1 MRRRVLIDVETSA
14 WYCASGIPELV
25 VLGYSFENEPEPTLV
40 TDRGAAVALWQS
52 WVTDPNCDI
61 IAHNS
66 PFDCSVMAQS
76 SDPSAEPGTGWA
88 YAQVFAAYE
97 AGRIYC
103 TEVRQRLCEMYDSRP
118 DDRGYGLAAICARV
132 FGLDIGADKKAP
144 PEALAFLAC
153 GISSDQW
160 PGEIRWVTPW
170 RYRYGE
176 LRGVPLDAW
185 PAEARRYAADDVTLE
200 WRLFHEQEKYRA
212 EQLHYMG
219 LDPLADQHIEARA
232 AWDLHI
238 LRTPGFTIDVER
250 VRRLVDLYY
259 RIERT
264 CAEILATHC
273 AWCGSELA
281 PVPAECSRCGGRD
294 TLIQRKVIHRGK
306 PGERTDEHGSQTLT
320 RRLVWETLGR
330 GGSELTDGA
339 KARGEPLGERS
350 VKCDG
355 KAMMR
360 CVAAKNGRHV
370 TTDGGAHA
378 FQADGALGLV
388 AYLRSLDPP
397 DGGCLVI
404 NARRLFNKAQKTRT
418 SFLDHMTSDKA
429 MAQVAAA
436 LGITVA
442 EAEHRYLVDDWRV
455 RTSYQVLV
463 STGRTACVAAWTPVL
478 TPRGEI
484 PMVDIRVGDQVW
496 THQNRWREVTA
507 TWIKPV
513 SPMFDIVLSNGE
525 VLTCTGSHKLLTSNG
540 WLTTEQVCEHFQT
553 VDRRCEQ
560 QGQNASPVSVAGVSN
575 TGSDCE
581 GVRHL
586 TRDYIACFASLHAG
600 SGAQGVGEAA
610 LFSVQ
615 NGGQKPHEGQM
626 WGSSPQLGR
635 FVRGWQGLSDLYAQ
649 GETSACA
656 SYCDGTGAR
665 IDGAARGIRGPSY
678 RWEHQVKRAG
688 QSSASDANRSQD
700 YPFLAGPGLSEHR
713 IEAIYHR
720 GDFQVYDITVDDDES
735 YSACGVFSHNS
746 RNWNVQNVPARTVKD
761 ESIGVR
767 GCVIPPPGWVII
779 DSDYGQ
785 LELCHYAQ
793 VLTDMR
799 RESSGDPTYVSSL
812 AQAIN
817 EGKDGHVIVAAQL
830 VGISYEAGAELH
842 AQGDKE
848 FAPMRQLSKV
858 ANYGFS
864 GGMGAA
870 TFVEF
875 AAAQGLTVQRVMAQ
889 KARDAFMASW
899 HESPEYFAAMGAMC
913 GADAYGEAR
922 VQILRT
928 GLIRGRV
935 PFCAACNI
943 QFQGPAARGCKQAL
957 RALIH
962 ACYQEPDS
970 PLFGS
975 RPLAFVHDE
984 FVTISPIDRAP
995 AALAEQ
1001 DRIMVAEMS
1010 RYLPDVKI
1018 AAEGKILQRWGK

>member
-25 VLGYSFENEPEPTLV
+25 VLGYAFEGDAEPTLV

-52 WVTDPNCDI
+52 WITDPECDI

-76 SDPSAEPGTGWA
+76 SDPDAEPGTGFA
-88 YAQVFAAYE
+88 YAQVFAAYD

-118 DDRGYGLAAICARV
+118 DDRGYSLAAICARV

-160 PGEIRWVTPW
+160 PESIREATPP

-176 LRGVPLDAW
+176 MRGIPHEHW
-185 PAEARRYAADDVTLE
+185 PPEWRRYAADDVTLE
-200 WRLFHEQEKYRA
+200 WRLFHEQEKYCA

-281 PVPAECSRCGGRD
+281 PAPTECSRCGGRD
-294 TLIQRKVIHRGK
+294 TLIQRKVVHRGK
-306 PGERTDEHGSQTLT
+306 PQERTDEHGSQTLT

-330 GGSELTDGA
+330 AGAELTKGS
-339 KARGEPLGERS
+339 KERGEPLSERS

-360 CVAAKNGRHV
+360 CVMAKNGRHV
-370 TTDGGAHA
+370 TTDDGVHA
-378 FQADGALGLV
+378 FQAGGAAGLI

-418 SFLDHMTSDKA
+418 SFLDHLTADKA
-429 MAQVAAA
+429 MIQVAAA
-436 LGITVA
+436 LGVTVA
-442 EAEHRYLVDDWRV
+442 EAERRYLQVDRKV

-463 STGRTACVAAWTPVL
+463 STSR
-478 TPRGEI
+478 
-484 PMVDIRVGDQVW
+484 
-496 THQNRWREVTA
+496 
-507 TWIKPV
+507 
-513 SPMFDIVLSNGE
+513 
-525 VLTCTGSHKLLTSNG
+525 
-540 WLTTEQVCEHFQT
+540 
-553 VDRRCEQ
+553 
-560 QGQNASPVSVAGVSN
+560 
-575 TGSDCE
+575 
-581 GVRHL
+581 
-586 TRDYIACFASLHAG
+586 
-600 SGAQGVGEAA
+600 
-610 LFSVQ
+610 
-615 NGGQKPHEGQM
+615 
-626 WGSSPQLGR
+626 
-635 FVRGWQGLSDLYAQ
+635 
-649 GETSACA
+649 TSAR
-656 SYCDGTGAR
+656 T
-665 IDGAARGIRGPSY
+665 P
-678 RWEHQVKRAG
+678 
-688 QSSASDANRSQD
+688 
-700 YPFLAGPGLSEHR
+700 
-713 IEAIYHR
+713 
-720 GDFQVYDITVDDDES
+720 
-735 YSACGVFSHNS
+735 
-746 RNWNVQNVPARTVKD
+746 NVQNFPARTVKD
-761 ESIGVR
+761 ASIGVR
-767 GCVIPPPGWVII
+767 GCVVPPLGWVLI

-799 RESSGDPTYVSSL
+799 RESSGDPMYVSSL

-830 VGISYEAGAELH
+830 AGISYEAGAELH
-842 AQGDKE
+842 MQGDKE
-848 FAPMRQLSKV
+848 FAPLRQLSKV

-928 GLIRGRV
+928 GLVRGRV

-984 FVTISPIDRAP
+984 FLTTTRIDLDRPARFGMSMCEETITDAHGKPDGFTWSLYGADGQRLHRTYSREAASVAP
-995 AALAEQ
+995 ALLEQ
-1001 DRIMVAEMS
+1001 DRIMVAEMA
-1010 RYLPDVKI
+1010 RYLPDVRI
-1018 AAEGKILQRWGK
+1018 TAEGKIMKIWGK

>member
-76 SDPSAEPGTGWA
+76 SDLSAEPGTGWA

-144 PEALAFLAC
+144 PEALAFLTC

-160 PGEIRWVTPW
+160 PESIREVTPW
-170 RYRYGE
+170 RYKYGE
-176 LRGVPLDAW
+176 LRGVPLEHW
-185 PAEARRYAADDVTLE
+185 PSEARRYAADDVTLE

-238 LRTPGFTIDVER
+238 LRTPGFMIDVER

-306 PGERTDEHGSQTLT
+306 PEERTDEHGSQTLT

-378 FQADGALGLV
+378 FQADGAQGLT

-397 DGGCLVI
+397 EGGCLVI

-418 SFLDHMTSDKA
+418 SFLEHMTADKA
-429 MAQVAAA
+429 MAQVAAT
-436 LGITVA
+436 LGISIS
-442 EAEHRYLVDDWRV
+442 EAEHRYLVGDWKV

-463 STGRTACVAAWTPVL
+463 STGRTA
-478 TPRGEI
+478 
-484 PMVDIRVGDQVW
+484 
-496 THQNRWREVTA
+496 
-507 TWIKPV
+507 
-513 SPMFDIVLSNGE
+513 
-525 VLTCTGSHKLLTSNG
+525 
-540 WLTTEQVCEHFQT
+540 
-553 VDRRCEQ
+553 
-560 QGQNASPVSVAGVSN
+560 
-575 TGSDCE
+575 
-581 GVRHL
+581 
-586 TRDYIACFASLHAG
+586 
-600 SGAQGVGEAA
+600 
-610 LFSVQ
+610 
-615 NGGQKPHEGQM
+615 
-626 WGSSPQLGR
+626 
-635 FVRGWQGLSDLYAQ
+635 
-649 GETSACA
+649 
-656 SYCDGTGAR
+656 
-665 IDGAARGIRGPSY
+665 
-678 RWEHQVKRAG
+678 
-688 QSSASDANRSQD
+688 
-700 YPFLAGPGLSEHR
+700 
-713 IEAIYHR
+713 
-720 GDFQVYDITVDDDES
+720 
-735 YSACGVFSHNS
+735 S

-767 GCVIPPPGWVII
+767 GCVVPPPGWVII

-830 VGISYEAGAELH
+830 VGISYDAGAELH

-889 KARDAFMASW
+889 KARDAFMSSW

-922 VQILRT
+922 IQILRT

-957 RALIH
+957 RALIR
-962 ACYQEPDS
+962 ACYQEPES

-984 FVTISPIDRAP
+984 FVTVTKIDLDRPARLNMSTREETILDAQGKPDGFAWSLYGANGQRLQRTHTHEAASVAP
-995 AALAEQ
+995 ALLEQ

-1010 RYLPDVKI
+1010 RYLPDVRI
-1018 AAEGKILQRWGK
+1018 TAEGTQMARWGKG

>member
-1 MRRRVLIDVETSA
+1 MMRRRVLIDVETSA

-25 VLGYSFENEPEPTLV
+25 VLGYAYEGDPEPTLV

-52 WVTDPNCDI
+52 WVTDPECDI

-88 YAQVFAAYE
+88 YAQVFAAYDD
-97 AGRIYC
+97 GRIYC

-160 PGEIRWVTPW
+160 PESIREVTPW

-176 LRGVPLDAW
+176 LRGVPLEAW

-306 PGERTDEHGSQTLT
+306 PCERVDEHGSQTLT

-378 FQADGALGLV
+378 FQAEGAAGLV

-418 SFLDHMTSDKA
+418 SFLDHLTTDKA
-429 MAQVAAA
+429 MVQVAAT

-442 EAEHRYLVDDWRV
+442 EAERRYLQGDRKV

-463 STGRTACVAAWTPVL
+463 STGRTSARTP
-478 TPRGEI
+478 
-484 PMVDIRVGDQVW
+484 
-496 THQNRWREVTA
+496 
-507 TWIKPV
+507 
-513 SPMFDIVLSNGE
+513 
-525 VLTCTGSHKLLTSNG
+525 
-540 WLTTEQVCEHFQT
+540 
-553 VDRRCEQ
+553 
-560 QGQNASPVSVAGVSN
+560 
-575 TGSDCE
+575 
-581 GVRHL
+581 
-586 TRDYIACFASLHAG
+586 
-600 SGAQGVGEAA
+600 
-610 LFSVQ
+610 
-615 NGGQKPHEGQM
+615 
-626 WGSSPQLGR
+626 
-635 FVRGWQGLSDLYAQ
+635 
-649 GETSACA
+649 
-656 SYCDGTGAR
+656 
-665 IDGAARGIRGPSY
+665 
-678 RWEHQVKRAG
+678 
-688 QSSASDANRSQD
+688 
-700 YPFLAGPGLSEHR
+700 
-713 IEAIYHR
+713 
-720 GDFQVYDITVDDDES
+720 
-735 YSACGVFSHNS
+735 
-746 RNWNVQNVPARTVKD
+746 NVQNFPARTVKD

-767 GCVIPPPGWVII
+767 GCVIPIPGWVLI

-817 EGKDGHVIVAAQL
+817 EGKDGHVIVASQL
-830 VGISYEAGAELH
+830 AGVSYDAGALLH

-848 FAPMRQLSKV
+848 FAALRQLAKV

-875 AAAQGLTVQRVMAQ
+875 AAAQGLTVTRVMAQ

-922 VQILRT
+922 IQILRT

-943 QFQGPAARGCKQAL
+943 QFQGPAARGCKMAL

-962 ACYQEPDS
+962 ACYQEPGS

>member
-40 TDRGAAVALWQS
+40 TDRDAAVALWQS
-52 WVTDPNCDI
+52 WVTDPECDI

-66 PFDCSVMAQS
+66 PFDCSVMAQT

-88 YAQVFAAYE
+88 YAQVFSAYD

-144 PEALAFLAC
+144 PEALAFLTC

-160 PGEIRWVTPW
+160 PESIREVTPW
-170 RYRYGE
+170 RYKYGE
-176 LRGVPLDAW
+176 LRGVPLEHW
-185 PAEARRYAADDVTLE
+185 PSEARRYAADDVTLE

-238 LRTPGFTIDVER
+238 LRTPGFMIDVER

-306 PGERTDEHGSQTLT
+306 PQERTDEHGSQTLT

-339 KARGEPLGERS
+339 KARDEVLGERS

-378 FQADGALGLV
+378 FQADGAQGLT

-418 SFLDHMTSDKA
+418 SFLDHMTADKA

-442 EAEHRYLVDDWRV
+442 EAEYRYLIGDWKV

-463 STGRTACVAAWTPVL
+463 STGRTA
-478 TPRGEI
+478 
-484 PMVDIRVGDQVW
+484 
-496 THQNRWREVTA
+496 
-507 TWIKPV
+507 
-513 SPMFDIVLSNGE
+513 
-525 VLTCTGSHKLLTSNG
+525 
-540 WLTTEQVCEHFQT
+540 
-553 VDRRCEQ
+553 
-560 QGQNASPVSVAGVSN
+560 
-575 TGSDCE
+575 
-581 GVRHL
+581 
-586 TRDYIACFASLHAG
+586 
-600 SGAQGVGEAA
+600 
-610 LFSVQ
+610 
-615 NGGQKPHEGQM
+615 
-626 WGSSPQLGR
+626 
-635 FVRGWQGLSDLYAQ
+635 
-649 GETSACA
+649 
-656 SYCDGTGAR
+656 
-665 IDGAARGIRGPSY
+665 
-678 RWEHQVKRAG
+678 
-688 QSSASDANRSQD
+688 
-700 YPFLAGPGLSEHR
+700 
-713 IEAIYHR
+713 
-720 GDFQVYDITVDDDES
+720 
-735 YSACGVFSHNS
+735 S

-767 GCVIPPPGWVII
+767 GCVVPPPGWVII

-848 FAPMRQLSKV
+848 FVPMRQLSKV

-875 AAAQGLTVQRVMAQ
+875 AAAQGLTVTRVMAQ
-889 KARDAFMASW
+889 KARDAFMSSW

-922 VQILRT
+922 IQILRT

-962 ACYQEPDS
+962 ACYQEPGS

-984 FVTISPIDRAP
+984 FVTVTQIDLDRPARLGMSTREETILDAQGKSDGFAWSLYGASGQRLQRTHTHEAASVAP
-995 AALAEQ
+995 ALLEQ

-1010 RYLPDVKI
+1010 RYLPDVRI
-1018 AAEGKILQRWGK
+1018 TAEGKQLSRWGK

>member
-40 TDRGAAVALWQS
+40 TNRAVAVSLWQS
-52 WVTDPNCDI
+52 WITDPECDI

-66 PFDCSVMAQS
+66 PFDCAVMAQT
-76 SDPSAEPGTGWA
+76 SDLDAEPGTGWA
-88 YAQVFAAYE
+88 YAQVFAAYD

-144 PEALAFLAC
+144 SEALAFLAC

-160 PGEIRWVTPW
+160 PESIREVTPW

-176 LRGVPLDAW
+176 LAGVPLEHW

-212 EQLHYMG
+212 QEKYYQG

-238 LRTPGFTIDVER
+238 LRTPGFTIDVPR

-281 PVPAECSRCGGRD
+281 PAPAECSRCGGCD

-306 PGERTDEHGSQTLT
+306 PQERIDEHGSQTLT

-330 GGSELTDGA
+330 AGSELTDGA

-360 CVAAKNGRHV
+360 CVMAKNGRHV
-370 TTDGGAHA
+370 TTDDGVHA
-378 FQADGALGLV
+378 FQADGAAGLI

-418 SFLDHMTSDKA
+418 SFLEHMTADKA
-429 MAQVAAA
+429 MAQVATV
-436 LGITVA
+436 LSISVA
-442 EAEHRYLVDDWRV
+442 EAEHRYLIGDWKV
-455 RTSYQVLV
+455 RTSYQGIV
-463 STGRTACVAAWTPVL
+463 STGRTA
-478 TPRGEI
+478 
-484 PMVDIRVGDQVW
+484 
-496 THQNRWREVTA
+496 
-507 TWIKPV
+507 
-513 SPMFDIVLSNGE
+513 
-525 VLTCTGSHKLLTSNG
+525 
-540 WLTTEQVCEHFQT
+540 
-553 VDRRCEQ
+553 
-560 QGQNASPVSVAGVSN
+560 
-575 TGSDCE
+575 
-581 GVRHL
+581 
-586 TRDYIACFASLHAG
+586 
-600 SGAQGVGEAA
+600 
-610 LFSVQ
+610 
-615 NGGQKPHEGQM
+615 
-626 WGSSPQLGR
+626 
-635 FVRGWQGLSDLYAQ
+635 
-649 GETSACA
+649 
-656 SYCDGTGAR
+656 
-665 IDGAARGIRGPSY
+665 
-678 RWEHQVKRAG
+678 
-688 QSSASDANRSQD
+688 
-700 YPFLAGPGLSEHR
+700 
-713 IEAIYHR
+713 
-720 GDFQVYDITVDDDES
+720 
-735 YSACGVFSHNS
+735 S

-761 ESIGVR
+761 ASIGVR
-767 GCVIPPPGWVII
+767 GCVVPPPGWLLI

-875 AAAQGLTVQRVMAQ
+875 AAAQGLTVPRSMSQ

-899 HESPEYFAAMGAMC
+899 HESPEYFAMMGSLC

-922 VQILRT
+922 IQILRT

-984 FVTISPIDRAP
+984 FLTTTRIDLDRPARLGMRMCEETIADMQGKPDGFSWSLYGADGQRLHRTFSREAASVAP
-995 AALAEQ
+995 ALLEQ
-1001 DRIMVAEMS
+1001 DRIMVAEMA
-1010 RYLPDVKI
+1010 RYLPDVRI
-1018 AAEGKILQRWGK
+1018 TAEGRVMKIWGK